1 VRDEHLDILDAPAL
15 LCVHW
20 LLCQL
25 SVRSRQN
32 EQDNNAQ
39 AATPAKP
46 SRRLARKGTG
56 ARGVMDRQKPDPVH
70 YDMSRL
76 SMHSGIEVSGSGVR
90 RTIGDGPQ
98 QEQQVNEERRR
109 SEATKQL
116 MGRQAP
122 VRLFE
127 KECARLTKHTGT
139 IFLASTRLA
148 RMTRAPIPRQ
158 QNSQRRHKKPVA
170 GRSSLVLRR
179 GEQASG

>member
-1 VRDEHLDILDAPAL
+1 MHLLLDSIFQVLYKDSVLVSLIGNGRENGHVDEPISASGGPLVVWSGERTVRDEHLYILDASAR

-25 SVRSRQN
+25 SVHSRQN
-32 EQDNNAQ
+32 EQDNIAQ

-70 YDMSRL
+70 YDMHSL

-98 QEQQVNEERRR
+98 QEQQVNEER
-109 SEATKQL
+109 SEAT
-116 MGRQAP
+116 
-122 VRLFE
+122 
-127 KECARLTKHTGT
+127 
-139 IFLASTRLA
+139 
-148 RMTRAPIPRQ
+148 
-158 QNSQRRHKKPVA
+158 N
-170 GRSSLVLRR
+170 
-179 GEQASG
+179 